1 MLQMWHSSF
10 TLGAAYLFNARNVSP
25 YVSGAIGY
33 GGTWMGG
40 SVDDANF
47 GLLLSAGG
55 GVEFFRLYKA
65 RMLLDARLTVPA
77 YELSGS
83 RRLIATGML
92 GFMLALR

>member
-1 MLQMWHSSF
+1 MRDIVL
-10 TLGAAYLFNARNVSP
+10 ARS
-25 YVSGAIGY
+25 
-33 GGTWMGG
+33 TWMGG